1 MNAPRIAVGVGP
13 IGYICQAAGAEP
25 ASEAQAPGAALRTP
39 AEAHQWLD
47 YHGISVSQFA
57 REHGF
62 SRAIVYELLA
72 GRKRGLR
79 GQAHNIAVA
88 LGMKRGVATTRPGR
102 VTREANQKKNAGA
115 PA

>member
-1 MNAPRIAVGVGP
+1 MSTAHTIVCGVGP
-13 IGYICQAAGAEP
+13 LGYVCTAPGGAEAPRAIGP
-25 ASEAQAPGAALRTP
+25 AEALRSP

-102 VTREANQKKNAGA
+102 VKRESARAGA
-115 PA
+115 EA

>member
-1 MNAPRIAVGVGP
+1 MTAAHTIVCGVGP
-13 IGYICQAAGAEP
+13 LGYVCAAPSGG
-25 ASEAQAPGAALRTP
+25 EAPRAPGPDAPLRSP

-102 VTREANQKKNAGA
+102 VKREPARTGA
-115 PA
+115 AA

>member
-1 MNAPRIAVGVGP
+1 MNT
-13 IGYICQAAGAEP
+13 
-25 ASEAQAPGAALRTP
+25 LRTP
-39 AEAHQWLD
+39 EQAREWLD

-102 VTREANQKKNAGA
+102 VKREPARTGA
-115 PA
+115 AA

>member
-1 MNAPRIAVGVGP
+1 MTGGAHITVGIGPLGYALCAPGAEEP
-13 IGYICQAAGAEP
+13 HTSPAAGAP
-25 ASEAQAPGAALRTP
+25 LRTP

-102 VTREANQKKNAGA
+102 VKREPARTGA
-115 PA
+115 VA